1 MKQCAK
7 CGDSLPESEFYAN
20 PNTRDKLRGECIP
33 CVKEYMARRRSGEP
47 PGYTRTVR
55 TLRSRGCYHY
65 LVAIPPAIY
74 DKMGRPSAIRWT
86 DTDGE
91 IGMELID

>member
-47 PGYTRTVR
+47 PGYARTVR

-91 IGMELID
+91 IGMDLID